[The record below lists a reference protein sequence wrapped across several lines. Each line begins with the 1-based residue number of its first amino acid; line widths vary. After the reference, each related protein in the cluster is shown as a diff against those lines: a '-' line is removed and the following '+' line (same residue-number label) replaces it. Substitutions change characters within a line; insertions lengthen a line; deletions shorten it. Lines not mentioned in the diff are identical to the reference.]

1 MRLKFTAFSIL
12 KPMLFRLSRM
22 HWRNPL
28 LQTWSLV
35 GGLLIVGIGAHYGRP
50 VMPGE
55 KNKFLKAT
63 EWLRSDYMEAAS
75 GWRPAVAFPDTAASL
90 PESNSPIELNLR
102 ACANRAA
109 DEPGWK
115 FLSAEIRKRLTALPA
130 CAQTI
135 TVTWSGTSG
144 GDAAALDL
152 YYSDTRGL
160 SGGTPYDFVIGNG
173 RRGRDGRI
181 EVTRRWRERNPESR
195 PIAICL
201 LGESASDQPTV
212 AQEAALG
219 ELIAGIEA
227 RSGSVHLAMLPC
239 RDQGLLA
246 DAD

>member
-1 MRLKFTAFSIL
+1 MRLKFAAFSIL

-35 GGLLIVGIGAHYGRP
+35 GGLLIVGMGAHYGRH

-55 KNKFLKAT
+55 KNKFLTAT
-63 EWLRSDYMEAAS
+63 GWLRSDMEAAS
-75 GWRPAVAFPDTAASL
+75 AWRPAVVFTDAAASL
-90 PESNSPIELNLR
+90 PERPPPIELNLR

-152 YYSDTRGL
+152 YYSGTRGL

-173 RRGRDGRI
+173 RRGRDGGI
-181 EVTRRWRERNPESR
+181 EVTRRWREINPESQ

-201 LGESASDQPTV
+201 LGESSSDQPTI

-227 RSGSVHLAMLPC
+227 RSGSVNLAMLQS

-246 DAD
+246 DAE